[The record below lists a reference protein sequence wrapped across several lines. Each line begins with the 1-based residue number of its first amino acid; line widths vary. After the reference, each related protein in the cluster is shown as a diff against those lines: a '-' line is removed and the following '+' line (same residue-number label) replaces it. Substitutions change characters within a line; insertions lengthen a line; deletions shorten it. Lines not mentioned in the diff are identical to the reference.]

1 MKITQSLN
9 RDLAYPLGGVVLAII
24 GIVYAICGLFV
35 LIIRQVCNPRVFLF
49 VSVVLLVTSINLL
62 SFWKNVE
69 WSGRTAEV
77 ALITIILFGVSTVVE
92 SSIDRRRRKNIK
104 MNKRR

>member
-35 LIIRQVCNPRVFLF
+35 LIILCSAFGHLDQPLELLEKCRV
-49 VSVVLLVTSINLL
+49 VGMD
-62 SFWKNVE
+62 
-69 WSGRTAEV
+69 SGGGTDNHH
-77 ALITIILFGVSTVVE
+77 TIWGFNGC
-92 SSIDRRRRKNIK
+92 
-104 MNKRR
+104 